1 MPKFT
6 GRQQQTIRRKR
17 GGGSKGIIS
26 LSTVVVI
33 ALVGMVCIYAA
44 FMISLSRY
52 SALTA
57 AGANH
62 NNNVNPSNNLRYKE
76 SPNPKRP
83 AQVYTRDQWA
93 DRTPSIAKSHKE
105 WGEGVEPQILVSHK
119 RPPEDATDVDNHH
132 EAPIPE
138 NKLTLYME
146 EVDQNS
152 WNVKPL
158 PKRTSRAEDLEK
170 VEYPEVNSCSK
181 LPEQWPVD
189 QFPDKDPFLPW
200 LHDVFATSDGKFI
213 QFVAQN
219 KRRCRTGTTP
229 PDQETLKHMQP
240 QASLFQ
246 HVAVKRVDGD
256 KETRYRL
263 SSHEEADE
271 DGMVTRFICRFKPS
285 GKETLSVYNTNYE
298 FASYRKR
305 HRRMFS
311 PEGRDNKF
319 IHTTQLIF
327 QCPVPEDLVETIRSG
342 SSVVDDYATLFVDI
356 VPIRTPPR
364 YGPPNQFF
372 PPYYKEFQ
380 LEESAADV
388 FDADIEWGKDH
399 ILPRIDDSGRW
410 ENIPIC
416 KPSLQ
421 TYGKEKELID
431 EPGADPSIPQKKH
444 KLISCLWSST
454 GYATRGNRF
463 AINDGQRRL
472 LEWISYN
479 KLIGV
484 EHFYLYDNSAAFGT
498 ETSLKPIADLF
509 PEEVTYITW
518 PSKVCNSKFELYSVL
533 DVSTLNN

>member
-1 MPKFT
+1 MSKFT
-6 GRQQQTIRRKR
+6 GRQQPTLRRKR
-17 GGGSKGIIS
+17 NNKGALS
-26 LSTVVVI
+26 LSTIVVI
-33 ALVGMVCIYAA
+33 ALGAMICLYAA

-52 SALTA
+52 SSLT
-57 AGANH
+57 GTNQTS
-62 NNNVNPSNNLRYKE
+62 NNNQSPNNLRNKDPPE
-76 SPNPKRP
+76 HRP
-83 AQVYTRDQWA
+83 GQVYTRDQWA
-93 DRTPSIAKSHKE
+93 DRTPSKAKSHKE
-105 WGEGVEPQILVSHK
+105 WGEGVEPQILIDHK
-119 RPPEDATDVDNHH
+119 PPADAADNVVVNHDVVT
-132 EAPIPE
+132 PE
-138 NKLTLYME
+138 KKLTLYME
-146 EVDQNS
+146 EVDQSS
-152 WNVKPL
+152 WDIKPL
-158 PKRTSRAEDLEK
+158 PKRTSSADDLEK
-170 VEYPEVNSCSK
+170 VEYSKVNSCSK

-189 QFPDKDPFLPW
+189 EFPEKDPFLPW
-200 LHDVFATSDGKFI
+200 IHDVFPTFDGKFI

-229 PDQETLKHMQP
+229 PEKEILKHMQP

-246 HVAVKRVDGD
+246 HVAVKRVERQE
-256 KETRYRL
+256 ETRYRL

-285 GKETLSVYNTNYE
+285 GKETLSIYNANYE

-305 HRRMFS
+305 HKRMFS

-327 QCPVPEDLVETIRSG
+327 QCPVPEELVETIRSG
-342 SSVVDDYATLFVDI
+342 SSVIDDYATLFVDVI
-356 VPIRTPPR
+356 PIRTPPR

-380 LEESAADV
+380 LETPASDV
-388 FDADIEWGKDH
+388 FDADKEWGKDH
-399 ILPRIDDSGRW
+399 VLPKIEDSGRW

-416 KPSLQ
+416 KPTLQ
-421 TYGKEKELID
+421 TYGKGNELIST
-431 EPGADPSIPQKKH
+431 AAVDPNVPEKKH
-444 KLISCLWSST
+444 KLVSCLWSST

-498 ETSLKPIADLF
+498 ETSLKAVADLF
-509 PEEVTYITW
+509 PEEVTYINW
-518 PSKVCNSKFELYSVL
+518 PSKVCNSK
-533 DVSTLNN
+533 